1 MSTAMLEKEFEVSRG
16 ILRAYIQ
23 VIPRHVRAE
32 GSVDVTLTIKM
43 NTKNA
48 SGTWNKSQEVFVGQ
62 EIITI
67 TRDSDQ
73 WLELNVTNG
82 ITAVWPRVMTSS
94 DVQVTIQAQVNCVG
108 QKKVPFNFINPA
120 EISLD
125 QNKRRERLLE
135 FQPFLVVF
143 ADHQFT
149 KTQLMKNDFVHGEV
163 AESTG
168 GDIFAETYDERQ
180 KRSAQSSHCS
190 LTNYSVN
197 LHALGLTRILAP
209 VRINIY
215 KCSGSCSHSVLR
227 RHSRLGTNH
236 AKIMASLHLAQSQN
250 QNVTTADAP
259 CCVPTD
265 YDIVYLFLTSDDGSS
280 SEIRPYNNFVAKKC
294 GCR

>member
-1 MSTAMLEKEFEVSRG
+1 MLEKEFEVSGG

-23 VIPRHVRAE
+23 VIPRHVREE

-43 NTKNA
+43 NTRNA
-48 SGTWNKSQEVFVGQ
+48 SGTWNQTQEVFAGE

-73 WLELNVTNG
+73 WLDLNVTKG
-82 ITAVWPRVMTSS
+82 ITAVWPRVMTS
-94 DVQVTIQAQVNCVG
+94 DEVQITIQAEVNCVG
-108 QKKVPFNFINPA
+108 QKKVPINFINPA
-120 EISLD
+120 EIPLD
-125 QNKRRERLLE
+125 QNKRRERHLE

-143 ADHQFT
+143 ADHQLT
-149 KTQLMKNDFVHGEV
+149 KTQLMKIDYVRGEV
-163 AESTG
+163 AVSTE
-168 GDIFAETYDERQ
+168 GDIFAEAYEERQ
-180 KRSAQSSHCS
+180 KRTTQSSHCS

-236 AKIMASLHLAQSQN
+236 AKIMASLHFAQSHN
-250 QNVTTADAP
+250 QNVTTAIAP
-259 CCVPTD
+259 CCVPTE
-265 YDIVYLFLTSDDGSS
+265 YDIVYLFFTSDDGSS
-280 SEIRPYNNFVAKKC
+280 SEIRPYNNFKAKKC